1 MPSDTDFADTA
12 DRFMASDADAWHGQ
26 AGLQTLETRDP
37 VERERELLRKLPELV
52 AHAKTAPG
60 WAHILR
66 DVDAADVTTREA
78 LARLPLTRKS
88 ELKALQQANAPLGG
102 LTATPL
108 RHLNRLFMSPGPIF
122 DPEGNGADWWRY
134 ARPFRALGLRPGDI
148 IQNCF
153 SYHFTPAA
161 FMVEGGAQKI
171 GCVIIPAGS
180 GQTEMQVQAMVSLKP
195 DAYAGT
201 PSFLKIII
209 EKALEMGAD
218 IGSVQRASVGAEALP
233 PSLRKWLQEH
243 GIRHVLQTYGSAD
256 VGNIAYETMTE
267 GEVNPGMVLD
277 EDLLLE
283 IVRPGTGDPVAPGE
297 VGEVVVTSFNP
308 DYPLVRFATGDL
320 SAVLAEPSPCGR
332 TNTRIKGWLGRA
344 DQTTKV
350 RAMFVHPSQV
360 AQIVKRH
367 PHVGRAR
374 LVVTGE
380 MADDTMT
387 LYCEVADP
395 AGAQASGAEV
405 VAAIR
410 DITKLRGEV
419 AFVPLGALPNDG
431 KVIEDARKYE

>member
-1 MPSDTDFADTA
+1 MASDTDFADTA
-12 DRFMASDADAWHGQ
+12 DRSMASDAEPWHGQ

-37 VERERELLRKLPELV
+37 ADRERELLRKLPDLV

-60 WAHILR
+60 WANILR
-66 DVDAADVTTREA
+66 DVVATDVTTREA
-78 LARLPLTRKS
+78 LAALPLTRKS

-108 RHLNRLFMSPGPIF
+108 RQLNRLFMSPGPIF

-148 IQNCF
+148 IQNCY

-180 GQTEMQVQAMVSLKP
+180 GQTEMQVQAMVALKP

-256 VGNIAYETMTE
+256 VGNIAYETMTQ

-308 DYPLVRFATGDL
+308 DYPLIRFATGDM

-360 AQIVKRH
+360 AEIVKRH
-367 PHVGRAR
+367 PHIGKAR

-387 LYCEVADP
+387 LHCEVADP
-395 AGAQASGAEV
+395 AGAQASGVEV

-419 AFVPLGALPNDG
+419 AFVPPGALPNDG